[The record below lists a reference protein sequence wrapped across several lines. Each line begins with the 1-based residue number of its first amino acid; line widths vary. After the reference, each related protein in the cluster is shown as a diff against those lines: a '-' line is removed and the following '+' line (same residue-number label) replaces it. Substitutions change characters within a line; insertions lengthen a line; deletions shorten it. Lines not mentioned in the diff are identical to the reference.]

1 MVVKNYKKQFL
12 ILIIGIFLL
21 FSCKTIET
29 VRTEYVKDSTLE
41 LFLKEQLE
49 IKELQI
55 LEKDKE
61 LKETYKEV
69 TRLKSE
75 TNTTVEKYDSVQNVI
90 ERIIINRVE
99 SSDNSKEYTS
109 ELFESLYNE
118 ITYLI
123 EQNTYLSEQLS
134 ILENE
139 INKPVKTKIPF

>member
-21 FSCKTIET
+21 SSCKTIET

-90 ERIIINRVE
+90 ERIIITRVE

-109 ELFESLYNE
+109 ELFESLYSE
-118 ITYLI
+118 IAYLI
-123 EQNTYLSEQLS
+123 EQNTYLNEQLS

-139 INKPVKTKIPF
+139 INKPIKTRIPF